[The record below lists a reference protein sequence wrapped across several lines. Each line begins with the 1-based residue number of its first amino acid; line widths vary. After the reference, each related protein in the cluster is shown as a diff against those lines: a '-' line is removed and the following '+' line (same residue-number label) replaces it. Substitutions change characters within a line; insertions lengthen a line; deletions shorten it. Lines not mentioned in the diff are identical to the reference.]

1 MVYFQVDWRDTPPS
15 DRATALMY
23 AAAAGHAA
31 RDPAAYIIWS
41 QISKL
46 KGPESMAK
54 EVVIE
59 IHGWVMLSEWFCRCF
74 LCFHFSWFED
84 VAVALLKAQVGSK
97 LESNEENSW
106 PSLNVQ
112 CRLSWVLRVLS
123 FNSISQFPVGSV
135 FLEPLPPLPQNVVFY
150 QHPGWWQGL
159 PCFGGSEE

>member
-31 RDPAAYIIWS
+31 RDPAAYIWS

-46 KGPESMAK
+46 KGP
-54 EVVIE
+54 VVIE

-112 CRLSWVLRVLS
+112 CRSWVLRVLS
-123 FNSISQFPVGSV
+123 FNPSWFCIFGSFATFASKCSV
-135 FLEPLPPLPQNVVFY
+135 LPASWSW
-150 QHPGWWQGL
+150 WWQGL